1 MDKVKALLYECLPVR
16 PQDAS
21 RLGRW
26 LVVEQVS
33 LLRLLVNLIL
43 VVLRVVKALLKR
55 YWLHLVVFFSG
66 LHTADS
72 YGLGQLWLV
81 LAGFAGIFL
90 NLRDGKRAPGELSA
104 YHILNEGYRRI
115 AGDLDPDQI
124 DRQLR
129 RGG

>member
-1 MDKVKALLYECLPVR
+1 MDSLKALAYELIPLRAEDC
-16 PQDAS
+16 A

-33 LLRLLVNLIL
+33 LLRLGANLLLVAVRLL
-43 VVLRVVKALLKR
+43 KALLKR
-55 YWLHLVVFFSG
+55 YWLHLALFFGG
-66 LHTADS
+66 LRAADQ

-90 NLRDGKRAPGELSA
+90 NLRDGNRAPGELSA

-115 AGDLDPDQI
+115 AGDLDPAQI

-129 RGG
+129 HGR